1 MQTVPRLGSGIPL
14 VARTSEMRRLRA
26 ALARA
31 ERNEAGAVLLSGDAG
46 VGKTRVLTELGEH
59 AASRG
64 ALVLTGR
71 CLDVREGGLPYLPFA
86 EALTPLA
93 TSGDSAVADALR
105 VRHALGR
112 LLPQLGT
119 VLPPSAE
126 YTPVS
131 ASDHETMGPVRAERD
146 LGQLQLFDAVLGLL
160 TELSER
166 TPVVLLLEDLH
177 WADGSTRNLL
187 SFLLSRLRAQRL
199 LVVASYR
206 EEDVHRRHPLRPL
219 LSELVR
225 LASVERIDLTPFSE
239 ADARQFVAA
248 LAESTL
254 SPEVI
259 TELIERSQGNPFFL
273 EELIASCGDD
283 GSDLPTGL
291 AEVLLSRVERLSA
304 ETRRV
309 LRLISV
315 ANGGVSHAV
324 LNDLSGLDELAL
336 DEALRE
342 AVQHHVL
349 VVDKKFYLFRHAL
362 LREAVYGDLLPGE
375 RTRTHAQYADRLRR
389 RPETRGGY
397 ALLAYHSLES
407 NDLPTALAASKRA
420 ATEAEGLGAPA
431 SALKHTEQALA
442 IWDAVP
448 EKDRPEGV
456 DEIKLLSEASYF
468 AGTSGEPE
476 RAIAYARSA
485 VEAIHDGVSVERAA
499 TLWRRLAQVLGVL
512 DGTWDESV
520 EAIGKAWELVERA
533 EASRTRAWVLST
545 RAIIQR
551 GDNDIA
557 GALWSA
563 QSAVADARAVG
574 ADGAEADAL
583 VTLGAL
589 AETEG
594 HIEEARDRLRQA
606 QLKAEKAGALNVGLR
621 ARYFLA
627 SSYEEQSEIA
637 EALAAY
643 RESADYAKENGLTW
657 SSFGLE
663 ARARHLY
670 LRYVSGDWPT
680 EDGRPR
686 RGVSSAVAAR
696 MTASWV
702 YIVAARGR
710 LAEAEKMVE
719 SLGGEWRTD
728 ILIAIAGGAVGI
740 DLAYWRGEHAEA
752 LRRAEDAIQRLE
764 QFDPWLLGGLRMVV
778 LGMRSASAL
787 AAAARVR
794 GDTVAE
800 AEAVARGEALL
811 AHGRACLEHGK
822 PRSGT
827 LGPEGRAWRARLEAE
842 APELHGRFD
851 PAAWAETVAAFGYGA
866 VYEQAVSRQRYAAAL
881 LSTGEAAD
889 AERAAAELLKAYEVA
904 ERLGAKP
911 LGDSIRDLAHRAR
924 VELPGQAPPRDVV
937 DPLTDR
943 ERAVLERV
951 ALGRTNRQVGEELYI
966 SEKTVSVH
974 LSRVMAKLGASR
986 RAEAV
991 AIAKDRG
998 LLAG

>member
-1 MQTVPRLGSGIPL
+1 MHAVPRLGSGIPL

-46 VGKTRVLTELGEH
+46 VGKTRVLTELAEH
-59 AASRG
+59 AVGRG

-93 TSGDSAVADALR
+93 TSGDSAVADAVR
-105 VRHALGR
+105 VRQALGR

-119 VLPPSAE
+119 VVPPSAE

-131 ASDHETMGPVRAERD
+131 SSHHETMGPVGAERD

-160 TELSER
+160 TELSEH

-199 LVVASYR
+199 LVVGSYR

-225 LASVERIDLTPFSE
+225 LASVERIELPPFGA
-239 ADARQFVAA
+239 ADARQFVTALSEAA
-248 LAESTL
+248 LT
-254 SPEVI
+254 PEVI
-259 TELIERSQGNPFFL
+259 SGVIERSQGNPFFL
-273 EELIASCGDD
+273 EELIASCADA
-283 GSDLPTGL
+283 SDLPTGL
-291 AEVLLSRVERLSA
+291 AEVLLSRVERLSGEA
-304 ETRRV
+304 QRV

-324 LNDLSGLDELAL
+324 LSDLSELDELPL

-349 VVDKKFYLFRHAL
+349 VVDKGLYLFRHAL

-375 RTRTHAQYADRLRR
+375 RTRTHARYADRLRR
-389 RPETRGGY
+389 NPDTRGRD

-407 NDLPTALAASKRA
+407 NDLPTALAASYRA
-420 ATEAEGLGAPA
+420 ASEAEGLGAPA
-431 SALKHTEQALA
+431 SALKHIEQALA

-448 EKDRPEGV
+448 ESERPEGV

-485 VEAIHDGVSVERAA
+485 VKAIHDDVPTERAA
-499 TLWRRLAQVLGVL
+499 TLWRRLAQVLGAM
-512 DGTWDESV
+512 DNTWDESV
-520 EAIGKAWELVERA
+520 AAIDKAWELVEHA

-551 GDNDIA
+551 GDNLIA
-557 GALWSA
+557 EALWSA

-583 VTLGAL
+583 VTLGTL

-594 HIEEARDRLRQA
+594 HLEEARDRLLLA
-606 QLKAEKAGALNVGLR
+606 QRKAEQAGALNVGLR

-627 SSYEEQSEIA
+627 SGYDERAEIDA
-637 EALAAY
+637 ALAAY
-643 RESADYAKENGLTW
+643 RESSDYAKENGLTW

-670 LRYVSGDWPT
+670 LRFVSGDWPT
-680 EDGRPR
+680 EDGRPQ

-702 YIVAARGR
+702 HIVAARGR

-719 SLGGEWRTD
+719 SLRSDWRSD

-740 DLAYWRGEHAEA
+740 EVAYWRGDHAEA
-752 LRRAEDAIQRLE
+752 VRRTEEVIQWLE
-764 QFDPWLLGGLRMVV
+764 YFEPWLLGGVRMAALGLR
-778 LGMRSASAL
+778 AC
-787 AAAARVR
+787 AAMAAEARVR
-794 GDTVAE
+794 GDADAE
-800 AEAVARGEALL
+800 AAAVAKGEGLL

-822 PRSGT
+822 PRSGV
-827 LGPEGRAWRARLEAE
+827 LGPEGRAWRARLQAE
-842 APELHGRFD
+842 AAELYGRFE

-866 VYEQAVSRQRYAAAL
+866 VYEQARSRQRHAAAL
-881 LSTGEAAD
+881 LSTGKPAD
-889 AERAAAELLKAYEVA
+889 AELAASELLAAYEVA

-911 LGDSIRDLAHRAR
+911 LGDAIRELAHRAR
-924 VELPGQAPPRDVV
+924 IDLPGQEPRRDVV

-998 LLAG
+998 LLTG

>member
-1 MQTVPRLGSGIPL
+1 MHIVPRLGSGIPL

-59 AASRG
+59 AAGRG

-105 VRHALGR
+105 VRQALGR

-126 YTPVS
+126 HTPVS
-131 ASDHETMGPVRAERD
+131 ASDHETRGQVRPERD

-177 WADGSTRNLL
+177 WADGSTRNLF

-206 EEDVHRRHPLRPL
+206 EEDVHRRHPLRPV

-225 LASVERIDLTPFSE
+225 LASVERIELPPFGE
-239 ADARQFVAA
+239 ADARQFVTA
-248 LAESTL
+248 LAEATL

-259 TELIERSQGNPFFL
+259 SGVIERSQGNPFFL
-273 EELIASCGDD
+273 EELIASCADEA
-283 GSDLPTGL
+283 DLPIGL

-389 RPETRGGY
+389 NPESRGGD

-420 ATEAEGLGAPA
+420 AAEADGLGAPA
-431 SALKHTEQALA
+431 SALKHIEQALA

-448 EKDRPEGV
+448 ESERPEGV
-456 DEIKLLSEASYF
+456 DEIKLLTEASYF

-485 VEAIHDGVSVERAA
+485 VEAIHDGVPAERAA
-499 TLWRRLAQVLGVL
+499 MLWRRLAQVLAVL
-512 DGTWDESV
+512 DGSWDESV
-520 EAIGKAWELVERA
+520 EAIARAWELVEHLP
-533 EASRTRAWVLST
+533 ASRTRAWVLST

-551 GDNDIA
+551 GEDKIA
-557 GALWSA
+557 DALWSA

-606 QLKAEKAGALNVGLR
+606 QRKAAQAGALNVQLR

-627 SSYEEQSEIA
+627 SSYEELSEIDK
-637 EALAAY
+637 ALAAY
-643 RESADYAKENGLTW
+643 RESSDYAKENGLTW

-680 EDGRPR
+680 EDGRPH

-719 SLGGEWRTD
+719 SLRSEWRTD

-740 DLAYWRGEHAEA
+740 DIAYWRGDHNEA
-752 LRRAEDAIQRLE
+752 VRRTEEVIRELE
-764 QFDPWLLGGLRMVV
+764 EFEPWLLGGVRMVV
-778 LGMRSASAL
+778 LGMRSCSAL

-794 GDTVAE
+794 GDAE
-800 AEAVARGEALL
+800 AEAAAVAKGEELL
-811 AHGRACLEHGK
+811 THGRSCLEHGK

-827 LGPEGRAWRARLEAE
+827 MGPEGRAWQARLAAE
-842 APELHGRFD
+842 TPELYGRFD
-851 PAAWAETVAAFGYGA
+851 PAAWAEVVAEFGYGA
-866 VYEQAVSRQRYAAAL
+866 VYEQAMARQRYAAAL

-889 AERAAAELLKAYEVA
+889 AELAAAELLKAYEVS

-924 VELPGQAPPRDVV
+924 IELPGQAPRRDVV
-937 DPLTDR
+937 DPLTER

-998 LLAG
+998 LLSA